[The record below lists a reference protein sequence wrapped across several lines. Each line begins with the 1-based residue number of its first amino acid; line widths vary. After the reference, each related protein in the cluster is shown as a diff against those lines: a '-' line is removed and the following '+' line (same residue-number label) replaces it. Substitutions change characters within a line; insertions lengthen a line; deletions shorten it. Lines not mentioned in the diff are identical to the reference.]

1 MKNFN
6 RFDDISHRP
15 LRIYNRAVMAYNIQ
29 EDQGRA
35 TMVEYLETFSPE
47 ERKEI
52 AQMVQLVLKKGI
64 KEVQRL
70 VTDGVEFSDEPYILN

>member
-6 RFDDISHRP
+6 RFDDINHRP